1 MTAILATPPAFT
13 RASAACALMDE
24 ADIAW
29 RLHLRLGETA
39 EEIVALARGLG
50 SQGIDIDSHGLT
62 ATESLLL
69 GSVAYKVVRL
79 GKVPT
84 LIVR

>member
-1 MTAILATPPAFT
+1 MTHILATPPECT
-13 RASAACALMDE
+13 RASAARALMDE
-24 ADIAW
+24 AGIAW
-29 RLHLRLGETA
+29 RLHVRLDKTA
-39 EEIVALARGLG
+39 EEIVALARELG
-50 SQGIDIDSHGLT
+50 GQGIAIGSHGLT

-69 GSVAYKVVRL
+69 GSVADRVVHL